1 MIHAHSLYWW
11 YWCFFSSEQYS
22 NMYSVIIFEHG
33 MQHICLRLSIWLH
46 VCSAKMAPR
55 CDLLADSCVGQQLGL
70 SARSQEMG
78 STEIVV
84 LFPITDPPPFCGSQ
98 KLQKFHNPSQPQP
111 STLQNQP
118 ERSCTTSA
126 TNRNPLSPLSTPE
139 STASFPATPEP
150 PVRPAVPALQR
161 ARHGASGGRKGHGGT
176 FRSFLWGSLGIRFF
190 FICSSSSI
198 FPPFF
203 TTVMKQTPTTLRPPI
218 KKGAFQ
224 PPKFMGLRMKLRLC
238 DSELTSMLCFCS
250 AVELWH
256 TMSFSILTLQC
267 KSTLIANVRLNC
279 RVLSTMR
286 IFCQWDCRNKFTWK
300 QFESLTAFHDPQT
313 DWRNPSK
320 SGFEPCQTYIRP
332 MTSSDLVWEFL
343 NIK

>member
-1 MIHAHSLYWW
+1 MFEAPVFKSRLKRSKRHLTKPSLICSKVCHFLRDLANIQHQISHDPCTLLILMILVLLLKRAV
-11 YWCFFSSEQYS
+11 FK
-22 NMYSVIIFEHG
+22 MYSVIIFEHG

-46 VCSAKMAPR
+46 VCSGKMAPR

-139 STASFPATPEP
+139 STASFPATPVAEP
-150 PVRPAVPALQR
+150 PVRPVPALQR
-161 ARHGASGGRKGHGGT
+161 ARRGASSGRKGHGGI

-190 FICSSSSI
+190 FRFSSASI
-198 FPPFF
+198 FP
-203 TTVMKQTPTTLRPPI
+203 
-218 KKGAFQ
+218 
-224 PPKFMGLRMKLRLC
+224 
-238 DSELTSMLCFCS
+238 
-250 AVELWH
+250 
-256 TMSFSILTLQC
+256 
-267 KSTLIANVRLNC
+267 
-279 RVLSTMR
+279 VLP
-286 IFCQWDCRNKFTWK
+286 
-300 QFESLTAFHDPQT
+300 L
-313 DWRNPSK
+313 
-320 SGFEPCQTYIRP
+320 
-332 MTSSDLVWEFL
+332 
-343 NIK
+343 